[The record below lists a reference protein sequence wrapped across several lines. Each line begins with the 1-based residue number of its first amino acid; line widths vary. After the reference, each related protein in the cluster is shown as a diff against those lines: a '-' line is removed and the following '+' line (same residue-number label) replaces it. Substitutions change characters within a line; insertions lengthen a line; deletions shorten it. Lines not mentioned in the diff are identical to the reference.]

1 MPISQIKTDGIAS
14 DAVTQPKIKDNITL
28 DGTEF
33 VRVPAGTTAQ
43 RPSSAAGGQLRF
55 NTDIGTLEQYN
66 TLTSAWQAIDSP
78 PIITSVTLAGSA
90 TAANPAGGETV
101 TITGSNFKAG
111 ATVTIGTT
119 AASSVT
125 INSTTQITITLPA
138 KTAGDYDVKVTN
150 TNGLA
155 ATATNAISYNG
166 TPAFTTAS
174 GNLGSLAEDVAMST
188 ITIVAAEPDGGTLA
202 YSVTSGALP
211 TGVSL
216 GSANGQLTGT
226 PNVNP
231 SANTTFN
238 FTVTATDDENQTN
251 SRAFNLIVLRPI
263 YATSIANSLVFNDND
278 STRLYRTHTA
288 GNRKTWTYSFWI
300 KRLHLDLDQTLFHTG
315 AANGNYFNMSFGT
328 NNKIFIS
335 TWAGAFLGTTREFRD
350 GHGWMHIVLAV
361 DTTQATATD
370 RFKIYVNGESQTYST
385 NSINSQF
392 AQNADTPV
400 NQAQQHTIGSRN
412 PYNTDVIL
420 DAYLADV
427 HFVDGSALAPTSF
440 AESFN
445 NVWVPKAYSGSYGT
459 NGFKLDF
466 ADSAAPGNDV
476 SGENHD
482 WSATAFT
489 ASDNSIDSPTN
500 NFATLSQI
508 TMGSSNSLKIGGL
521 TINGVYSADLSGF
534 TGSQFL
540 NSGKWYWEVRAN
552 STGTYPYIG
561 ITTQEKTMRT
571 AASGSYYSIA
581 WNAAGTAVSSGSDMG
596 TITKTN
602 VESYGNGDV
611 IMIAVDVDARKIWW
625 GENGTWS
632 NSGNPA
638 NGTGERA
645 SWTVNEPITPSFMGY
660 NGQGVGTN
668 FNFGQDSTFAGNET
682 VATNSDSN
690 GIGEF
695 HETVPAGFLAICSKN
710 LSESSIN
717 TTTDDRPEDYFTTT
731 LYVGDNSNDRTIT
744 TGFTPDFV
752 WLKAR
757 NSTSTHTLYDSIRGN
772 THWISTVSNPA
783 QVTNSS
789 LGWGD
794 SGPTTN
800 GFKVYKGTN
809 AAINN
814 TGTNMVAWTWKAG
827 GAPTASNSNTS
838 GAMTANSVSL
848 NGTLQ
853 SSYTPS
859 GSPTQ
864 YPTKMSI
871 NTKAGFSI
879 VGWTGAGA
887 IKTLPHGLSSAPEMM
902 VLKGTDARVWSI
914 WHKDLT
920 SGAYY
925 VNFSSTNNQSSDNA
939 MFNSA
944 VPDANLFTIGTY
956 NYVNTVPYF
965 GYFWHSVPG
974 YSKIG
979 KYVGQNVAN
988 DGPFIE
994 LGFKPA
1000 WIMLKSLQAS
1010 TPWQIYDNKR
1020 SPVNPV
1026 NEDLIAQGD
1035 NAEPYSTN
1043 SQLDFVANGFKLMAG
1058 GNNGWNNY
1066 NTGTWI
1072 YMAFAEDPFKY
1083 SEAR

>member
-1 MPISQIKTDGIAS
+1 MAISRIKTDGIQD
-14 DAVTQPKIKDNITL
+14 DAVTQPKVSDNITL

-66 TLTSAWQAIDSP
+66 TLTNTWQAIDSP
-78 PIITSVTLAGSA
+78 PIITSVALSGGGSA
-90 TAANPAGGETV
+90 TDPAGGDTAV
-101 TITGSNFKAG
+101 ITGSNFKAG
-111 ATVTIGTT
+111 ATVLIGTT
-119 AASSVT
+119 VASSVT

-155 ATATNAISYNG
+155 ATSTNAISYNG
-166 TPAFTTAS
+166 TPVFTTAA
-174 GNLGSLAEDVAMST
+174 GNLGSIAEDAAMST
-188 ITIVAAEPDGGTLA
+188 ITIVAAEPDGGTLS
-202 YSVTSGALP
+202 YSITSGALP
-211 TGVSL
+211 TGVTL

-238 FTVTATDDENQTN
+238 FTVTATDDESQTN

-263 YATSIANSLVFNDND
+263 YSHNIANSVVFNDND
-278 STRLYRTHTA
+278 STRMSRTHTA
-288 GNRKTWTYSFWI
+288 GNRKIWTYSLWI
-300 KRLHLDLDQTLFHTG
+300 KRLEHNLDQALFHTG
-315 AANGNYFNMSFGT
+315 AANGNYFSFSFGT
-328 NNKIFIS
+328 NNKLNLNVWSGVFAATSAI
-335 TWAGAFLGTTREFRD
+335 FRD
-350 GHGWMHIVLAV
+350 GHAWMHIVLSV
-361 DTTQATATD
+361 DTTQSTATD
-370 RFKIYVNGESQTYST
+370 RFKIYVNGQLQTYSADT
-385 NSINSQF
+385 INSNF

-400 NQAQQHTIGSRN
+400 NQAQEHTIGSRN
-412 PYNTDVIL
+412 PYTSDSFL

-427 HFVDGSALAPTSF
+427 HFVDGQALAPTSF

-445 NVWVPKAYSGSYGT
+445 GVWAPKAYSGSYGT

-466 ADSAAPGNDV
+466 ADSAALGNDV
-476 SGENHD
+476 SGQNLD
-482 WSATAFT
+482 WTPTNFT
-489 ASDNSIDSPTN
+489 VSDQSIDSPTS
-500 NFATLSQI
+500 NFATLSQL
-508 TMGSSNSLKIGGL
+508 TRGSYTTLKIGGL
-521 TINGVYSADLSGF
+521 TINGVWAADLSGV
-534 TGSQFL
+534 TASHFL

-561 ITTQEKTMRT
+561 ISTRDRT
-571 AASGSYYSIA
+571 INGGGGSYYNIA
-581 WNAAGTAVSSGSDMG
+581 WNPAGTAVESGTQLG

-602 VESYGNGDV
+602 VESFGNGNV
-611 IMIAVDVDARKIWW
+611 LMFAVDVDARKLWW
-625 GENGTWS
+625 GEDGVWS
-632 NSGNPA
+632 NSGDPA

-645 SWTVNEPITPSFMGY
+645 SWTVNEPITPVIMGY
-660 NGQGVGTN
+660 AGQGVGTN

-695 HETVPAGFLAICSKN
+695 HETVPAGFLALNSKN
-710 LSESSIN
+710 LSESTID

-731 LYVGDNSNDRTIT
+731 LYTGDDANDRTIT

-752 WLKAR
+752 WIKAR
-757 NSTSTHTLYDSIRGN
+757 NATSTHILYDSIRGN

-783 QVTNSS
+783 QLTNSAY
-789 LGWGD
+789 GWGD

-809 AAINN
+809 ASLNN
-814 TGTNMVAWTWKAG
+814 SGTNMVAWTWKAG
-827 GAPTASNSNTS
+827 GAPTASNVATS

-887 IKTLPHGLSSAPEMM
+887 IRTLPHGLSSAPEFM

-914 WHKDLT
+914 WHKDMI
-920 SGAYY
+920 SAAYY
-925 VNFSSTNNQSSDNA
+925 INWSSNNNQSTDNA
-939 MFNSA
+939 QFNSTA
-944 VPDANLFTIGTY
+944 PDANVFTIGSY
-956 NYVNTVPYF
+956 NYVNALPYF

-979 KYVGQNVAN
+979 IYQGNALNN
-988 DGPFIE
+988 DGRFVE

-1000 WIMLKSLQAS
+1000 WVMIKSLQAS
-1010 TPWQIYDNKR
+1010 YPWQIYDNKR
-1020 SPVNPV
+1020 SPINPV
-1026 NEDLIAQGD
+1026 NEDIVIQAAGT
-1035 NAEPYSTN
+1035 EPYSTA
-1043 SQLDFVANGFKLMAG
+1043 SPLDFVANGFKLMSG
-1058 GNNGWNNY
+1058 SGGWNNT
-1066 NTGTWI
+1066 NTNTWI
-1072 YMAFAEDPFKY
+1072 YMAFAEDPFRY
-1083 SEAR
+1083 AEAR